1 MRLDRRVRKTYLK
14 IRTIF
19 HKGDCD
25 CKMCIKESLIGR
37 CGVGDRYSI
46 STCEVLVN
54 RFVLFP
60 PYQLWKW
67 FGGRRWFGMTLI
79 ERYEGMEKLK
89 KQLQKSY
96 DKMKYKEK
104 KV

>member
-1 MRLDRRVRKTYLK
+1 MRLYQRVRKTYLK
-14 IRTIF
+14 FRTIF

-37 CGVGDRYSI
+37 CGMGDEYSI

-67 FGGRRWFGMTLI
+67 FGGMSVRRQNLLDTFAFELR
-79 ERYEGMEKLK
+79 EYFDV
-89 KQLQKSY
+89 SFCY
-96 DKMKYKEK
+96 SFYAN
-104 KV
+104 